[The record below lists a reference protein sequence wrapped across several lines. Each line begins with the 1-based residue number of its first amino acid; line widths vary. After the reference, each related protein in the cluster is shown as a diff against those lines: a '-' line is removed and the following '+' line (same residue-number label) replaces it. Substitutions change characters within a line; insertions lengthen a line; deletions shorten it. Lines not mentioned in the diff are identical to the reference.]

1 MTESQ
6 AESPAESKPADDRGR
21 TLPSWAWV
29 LISVLLL
36 GLVVLAVL
44 LLIRFGPTTPTDLP
58 TSTAESTP
66 SATATETPTPVP
78 TPTPTPPS
86 DQGTF
91 DADMSSIVLEI
102 LNSGNT
108 AVFAQGGYFSNPIL
122 VSAAAS
128 GLNEPMTPDDAVGAM
143 QFLVNGQADNSW
155 SLATDADL
163 AIYRAGPYGGHFPEG
178 AIVAKS
184 VNSHVVSFIG
194 DQRTITIMFIVGV
207 TDTLNP

>member
-6 AESPAESKPADDRGR
+6 AESPAEPKPADDRGR
-21 TLPSWAWV
+21 TLPSWVWI

-36 GLVVLAVL
+36 GLVVVSVL

-66 SATATETPTPVP
+66 TATATQTPSPV
-78 TPTPTPPS
+78 PTPTPPS

-108 AVFAQGGYFSNPIL
+108 AVFAQGGYFSDPIL

-128 GLNEPMTPDDAVGAM
+128 GLNEPMTPQDAVAAM

-155 SLATDADL
+155 TLATDADL
-163 AIYRAGPYGGHFPEG
+163 ATYRAGPYGGHFPEG

-194 DQRTITIMFIVGV
+194 DHRIITNMFMVGV